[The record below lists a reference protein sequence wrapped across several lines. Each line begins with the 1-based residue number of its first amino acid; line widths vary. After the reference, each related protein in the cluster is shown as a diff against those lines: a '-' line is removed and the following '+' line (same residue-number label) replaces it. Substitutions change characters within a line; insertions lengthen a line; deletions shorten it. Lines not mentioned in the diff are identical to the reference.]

1 MNEILTHD
9 IKLLGLIC
17 PYSKEFEDDPEF
29 GSYFKELPE
38 HFIKCDNF
46 RKLYRL
52 KKRKRSESKDNL
64 EVHLGLDVLIH
75 DPYVKKY
82 FYRTLKHYT
91 DMNKMLKYF
100 KDGNL
105 YILKDE
111 YQVKEEP
118 EPDEIPV
125 PEQKKEVLNTDD
137 DDDLIF

>member
-9 IKLLGLIC
+9 IKLLGLIM
-17 PYSKEFEDDPEF
+17 PEGDEFC
-29 GSYFKELPE
+29 SYFKELPV
-38 HFIKCDNF
+38 HFTKCVDF
-46 RKLYRL
+46 RSLYRL
-52 KKRKRSESKDNL
+52 KKRKQKDSKDNL
-64 EVHLGLDVLIH
+64 EIYEGLDVVIH
-75 DPYVKKY
+75 DPYAKKY

-118 EPDEIPV
+118 EPEEAPV
-125 PEQKKEVLNTDD
+125 NNSNKSDD
-137 DDDLIF
+137 DDVIF

>member
-17 PYSKEFEDDPEF
+17 PNAKDEEDPLF
-29 GSYFKELPE
+29 CSYFKELPV
-38 HFIKCDNF
+38 HFTKCINF
-46 RKLYRL
+46 RSLYRL
-52 KKRKRSESKDNL
+52 KKRKQKDSKDNL
-64 EVHLGLDVLIH
+64 EIYEELDIIIH
-75 DPYVKKY
+75 DPYAKKY

-137 DDDLIF
+137 DEDLIF